1 MLMSDPF
8 ELARQEIKRADHLL
22 FVSLKY
28 TRTVDVLKSI
38 VERLI
43 NVYDASVSVV
53 LEHALERK
61 AIEKIPLLPRQ
72 RLEIL
77 KTLHPQNEELRNFSE
92 LYLILRKISNAK
104 FDRSNEYRRH
114 VTMTAHIDEEQIEI
128 TIDIIR
134 DYFDKTKEFVT
145 FAEKLM
151 I

>member
-43 NVYDASVSVV
+43 NVYDASVSAV

-61 AIEKIPLLPRQ
+61 AIEKIPALARQ
-72 RLEIL
+72 RLELL
-77 KTLHPQNEELRNFSE
+77 KTLHPQNDELRNFCE
-92 LYLILRKISNAK
+92 LYIILRKISNAR

-151 I
+151 T